1 MRKSIQFAVIAKVLL
16 AGMLITGALFP
27 SVGGFEGKGMAVRLP
42 LFLLPALVVPFNW
55 LRARRAQREYSWPIG
70 LDLALTI
77 PFMLDT
83 AGNAFGFYDSFDAT
97 DDVLHFVN
105 WVVLCWGLTHYLL
118 SKPGASNHRVLTWI
132 AGTGLG
138 AFLIIW
144 WEAGEY
150 AIMQAGT
157 MGLNLTYGDTV
168 GDLMLSSTGGAVGAY
183 LAVRANR
190 SVESQP

>member
-1 MRKSIQFAVIAKVLL
+1 
-16 AGMLITGALFP
+16 MLITGALFP
-27 SVGGFEGKGMAVRLP
+27 SVGGFEGKGMAARLP
-42 LFLLPALVVPFNW
+42 LFLLPALVVPIAA
-55 LRARRAQREYSWPIG
+55 LRARRAQRPYVYPIG

-77 PFMLDT
+77 PFLLDT
-83 AGNAFGFYDSFDAT
+83 AGNAFGFYDSFAVT
-97 DDVLHFVN
+97 DDVLHFTN
-105 WVVLCWGLTHYLL
+105 WVVLCAGLTHYLL
-118 SKPGASNHRVLTWI
+118 SKPGVINHRVLTWI

-168 GDLMLSSTGGAVGAY
+168 GDLLLSSTGGAVGAY
-183 LAVRANR
+183 LAIRFAGPH
-190 SVESQP
+190 SVHNS